1 MWQKNKPSS
10 YLDSLPPGGVDN
22 VLNGDRKR
30 CPAFMLGLQIVSLL
44 LALAATAI
52 VATNAEGVGKALDTL
67 TTISILKTLALLVIV
82 KDQSSH
88 DHLVYLIHSA

>member
-1 MWQKNKPSS
+1 
-10 YLDSLPPGGVDN
+10 
-22 VLNGDRKR
+22 
-30 CPAFMLGLQIVSLL
+30 MLGLQIVSLLSIMQLSSHKL

-88 DHLVYLIHSA
+88 DHLVYLIHMHKITNL